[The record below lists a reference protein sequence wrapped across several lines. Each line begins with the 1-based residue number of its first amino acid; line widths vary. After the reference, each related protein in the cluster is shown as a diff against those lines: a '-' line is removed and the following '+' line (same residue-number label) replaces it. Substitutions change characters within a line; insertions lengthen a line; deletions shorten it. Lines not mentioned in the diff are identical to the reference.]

1 MQLSRLISCCKIHN
15 NLQSG
20 DLEIIE
26 FKPLLHRTG
35 QVHNAAMSGWYG
47 TMVDRSWWVMFG
59 SSFTAEQQQP
69 TVTVHSVVIITSFL
83 LTITVTGLHCDV
95 HSLQSPCSQVFSA
108 DSQRLV
114 KLGLPSIAQ
123 PRLRLLMGW
132 IKIIIY

>member
-1 MQLSRLISCCKIHN
+1 MLTLIFMQLSRLISCCKIHN

-35 QVHNAAMSGWYG
+35 QVHR
-47 TMVDRSWWVMFG
+47 VDRSWWVMFG

>member
-1 MQLSRLISCCKIHN
+1 MLTLIFMQLSRLISCCKIHN

-35 QVHNAAMSGWYG
+35 QVHRVDSG
-47 TMVDRSWWVMFG
+47 WWVMFG

-95 HSLQSPCSQVFSA
+95 HSYTVSIVRCSQQIHSA
-108 DSQRLV
+108 
-114 KLGLPSIAQ
+114 
-123 PRLRLLMGW
+123 W
-132 IKIIIY
+132 